1 MSEIDRQRI
10 AAVSTLE
17 ALGYVFNNGRWHP
30 SIEGR
35 GTVVT
40 RG

>member
-17 ALGYVFNNGRWHP
+17 ALGYTFAPTGGIHR
-30 SIEGR
+30 
-35 GTVVT
+35 
-40 RG
+40 